1 MENKPPVD
9 VGQEID
15 VRVEAVGEKG
25 DGIVRVKGF
34 VLFVPGV
41 NEGDE
46 IRIRISKV
54 LSKVGFAEKIG
65 DAKRPVPGKEKV
77 ENAVSEPEPYVDEK
91 YEDSED
97 FGEEPE
103 EEEIAE
109 DTADDADDVGEETC
123 PKCGGPAGADHVCP
137 Q

>member
-1 MENKPPVD
+1 MEHKPPVD

-25 DGIVRVKGF
+25 DGVVRVKGF

-46 IRIRISKV
+46 IRIRVNKV

-65 DAKRPVPGKEKV
+65 EAQQPIPGREKV
-77 ENAVSEPEPYVDEK
+77 EDAVSEPEPEDEEQ

-97 FGEEPE
+97 FGEESE
-103 EEEIAE
+103 EAE
-109 DTADDADDVGEETC
+109 DPADDSDDVGEEVSED
-123 PKCGGPAGADHVCP
+123 GEPADKDRAS

>member
-41 NEGDE
+41 NAGDE
-46 IRIRISKV
+46 IRIRVSKV

-77 ENAVSEPEPYVDEK
+77 EVAVEEPEPYIDEK

-103 EEEIAE
+103 EEPAE
-109 DTADDADDVGEETC
+109 EVTDDTDDVGEEVC
-123 PKCGGPAGADHVCP
+123 QNCGGPKDENHVCP
-137 Q
+137 K